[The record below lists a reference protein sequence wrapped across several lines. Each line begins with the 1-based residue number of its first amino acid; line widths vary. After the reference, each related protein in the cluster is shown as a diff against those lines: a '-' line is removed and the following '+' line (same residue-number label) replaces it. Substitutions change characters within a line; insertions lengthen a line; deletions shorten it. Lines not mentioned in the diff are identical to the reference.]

1 MNVYALMPV
10 KGFRNAKQRLTPL
23 LNSAAREV
31 LAEAMF
37 RDVLRQ
43 VRAARGLAGTFVVT
57 ADDKVAGIA
66 ALAGAEVIRERGE
79 NGETAAVDFARL
91 KMKNAGCEAALILPG
106 DMPLVRAADIE
117 QVLAQVSMDAAAPF
131 ALLVP
136 SHDRKGTNALLL
148 APPDIIKLRF
158 GYDSFTYH
166 MSQVTAQGLPIR
178 FIENE
183 HIALDIDEP
192 RDLERFLAYGYEGG
206 ASAGVAR
213 RLLAE
218 EAARGIGAPKRHE
231 AP

>member
-1 MNVYALMPV
+1 MNIAALLPV

-23 LNSAAREV
+23 LSSAAREI

-57 ADDKVAGIA
+57 GDDRVAGIA

-91 KMKNAGCEAALILPG
+91 EMKRAGCEAVLILPG

-117 QVLAQVSMDAAAPF
+117 QVLAQVSVDAAGPF

-178 FIENE
+178 FVENE

-192 RDLERFLAYGYEGG
+192 KDLERFLSYEYDG
-206 ASAGVAR
+206 AESTRTAR
-213 RLLAE
+213 SLLVE
-218 EAARGIGAPKRHE
+218 QETRGIRHSE
-231 AP
+231 SS